1 MHMNTEDIVA
11 IHQLMSL
18 YGHYMDQTSSK
29 RYRAIGRP
37 LEFGDVFIE
46 DIEFRYADIVLK
58 GRMEFERM
66 APTRAYADLPDDTQG
81 ETLAH
86 YVTNIYVYEE
96 GGQAR
101 VHAKWFVPYR
111 PHGGVGTGD
120 YHNVVVKTA
129 AGWRIASIDARV
141 RSFPGEQL
149 AKPKLDAR

>member
-1 MHMNTEDIVA
+1 MNTEDIIA

-37 LEFGDVFIE
+37 LKFSDVFVD
-46 DIEFRYADIVLK
+46 DIEFRYADLALK
-58 GRMEFERM
+58 GRNEFERM
-66 APTRAYADLPDDTQG
+66 APTRTDANLPDEPQG

-86 YVTNIYVYEE
+86 CVTNVYVYEE
-96 GGQAR
+96 GGKTR

-111 PHGGVGTGD
+111 PRGGIGTGD
-120 YHNVVVKTA
+120 YHKVVIRTA
-129 AGWRIASIDARV
+129 EGWRIASVDARV